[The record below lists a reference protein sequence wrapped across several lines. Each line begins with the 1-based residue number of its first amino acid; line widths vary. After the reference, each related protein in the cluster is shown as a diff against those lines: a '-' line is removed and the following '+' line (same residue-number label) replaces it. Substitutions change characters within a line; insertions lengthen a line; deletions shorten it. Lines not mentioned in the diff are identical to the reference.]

1 MLASARI
8 SSIFFLVWCCFFFP
22 NPVFTQPHPF
32 FWKLVQGISLLYLLL
47 IVFLFFQDLDDV
59 RQWVTYFDSSLGKP
73 LILRPYADD
82 CRIYTPEK
90 DFPFANIRDN
100 ILDEYITVGVD
111 TKYLQISNRYPTT
124 SSYIIANTS
133 IGSRTILTYKD
144 MGIHMAPVSL
154 LDNEFDY
161 ILFDGYEKEFAME
174 AIRRNPN
181 AVTLLDAGSVKEAT
195 VELAKV
201 VDYVI
206 CSHDFAIEYSKVDIN
221 YEDIETIKKAYEVLA
236 KDFKHV
242 IITLESYGCF
252 TKIEGEYIL
261 VPSIEVKAVD
271 STGAGDIYHGAFM
284 YGLIQGFDI
293 EKTMRFAN
301 ITGALSC
308 LRVGSRLS
316 IPDLKE
322 VEEAYDANSQK

>member
-1 MLASARI
+1 MTKVLCVGQSAYDI
-8 SSIFFLVWCCFFFP
+8 TLPLDHYPIENKKVKVPNKVECGGGSSSNCA
-22 NPVFTQPHPF
+22 
-32 FWKLVQGISLLYLLL
+32 YLLAKWG
-47 IVFLFFQDLDDV
+47 IDTTFAGIIGNDHYGNKILDD
-59 RQWVTYFDSSLGKP
+59 
-73 LILRPYADD
+73 
-82 CRIYTPEK
+82 
-90 DFPFANIRDN
+90 
-100 ILDEYITVGVD
+100 YITIGVD

-161 ILFDGYEKEFAME
+161 ILFDGYEKEFALE
-174 AIRRNPN
+174 AIRRNPK
-181 AVTLLDAGSVKEAT
+181 AITLLDAGSVKEAT
-195 VELAKV
+195 VELAYK

-206 CSHDFAIEYSKVDIN
+206 CSHDFAIEFSKVDID
-221 YEDIETIKKAYEVLA
+221 YDDIETIKKAYDVLA
-236 KDFKHV
+236 KEFKHV
-242 IITLESYGCF
+242 IITLEALGCF
-252 TKIEGEYIL
+252 TKIDGEYKLI
-261 VPSIEVKAVD
+261 PSIKVTPVD

-284 YGLIQGFDI
+284 YGLTQGFDL

-316 IPDLKE
+316 IPELEE
-322 VEEAYDANSQK
+322 VEEAYNANS